1 MERQVKYMNSFSLA
15 ITWPPNSGILAC
27 LPRDCSATVCQT
39 PVMEEE
45 CIHRPDG
52 ENLRAIVLTDS
63 RLPQLA
69 VVSTT
74 QSCSL
79 TAVVSTFQK
88 TTFTLRMDFT
98 FLQVFSLYYRSATS
112 YAYM

>member
-1 MERQVKYMNSFSLA
+1 MNSFSLA
-15 ITWPPNSGILAC
+15 IMWPPNSGILAC
-27 LPRDCSATVCQT
+27 LPRDCSTTVCQT

-69 VVSTT
+69 VVSNY
-74 QSCSL
+74 SEL
-79 TAVVSTFQK
+79 
-88 TTFTLRMDFT
+88 
-98 FLQVFSLYYRSATS
+98 
-112 YAYM
+112 

>member
-1 MERQVKYMNSFSLA
+1 MNSFSLA
-15 ITWPPNSGILAC
+15 IMWPPNSGILAC

-52 ENLRAIVLTDS
+52 ETLRAIVLTDS

-69 VVSTT
+69 VVSNY
-74 QSCSL
+74 SEL
-79 TAVVSTFQK
+79 
-88 TTFTLRMDFT
+88 
-98 FLQVFSLYYRSATS
+98 
-112 YAYM
+112 